1 MQCLDMMRD
10 QLRDEV
16 TPRRGSA
23 NRHKG
28 KGKMWSSVSWHN
40 TNLKIQVNLILQII
54 KQLEV
59 VGALQAPTF
68 S

>member
-28 KGKMWSSVSWHN
+28 KGKMWSVSWHN
-40 TNLKIQVNLILQII
+40 TNLKIQVNLIIQII

-59 VGALQAPTF
+59 LGALRAPTF